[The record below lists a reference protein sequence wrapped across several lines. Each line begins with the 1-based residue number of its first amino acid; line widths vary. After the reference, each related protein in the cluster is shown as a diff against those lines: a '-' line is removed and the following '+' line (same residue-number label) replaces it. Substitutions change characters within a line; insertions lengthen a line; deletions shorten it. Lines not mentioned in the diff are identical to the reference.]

1 MTIAIGLYCSDG
13 LVIATDSAITVATH
27 DGATTEMKAPKIFH
41 LMDDVIFA
49 YSGNFSM
56 AERIRR
62 RLASYGFREIT
73 LIMNLGLRPLRAN
86 YDRSVQPE
94 RVSFLPGWLEESAT
108 ADDLGD
114 RICTEFEKMF
124 SKYVIDPM
132 KGVDCTIMLG
142 IIFNETP
149 ELILFSGG
157 FKPQFYSRDY
167 FYVAHGSGKQFA
179 DPFMSF
185 LQNTCDI
192 KTLKVEHARLLSY
205 WIIDHVIEANTGGV
219 RGPVQLQCFL
229 KRDDDT
235 GHDHLSVD
243 GTDEYEN
250 KIRVINERISQIVFG
265 QDEVAVESDLPYR
278 RSIDGRR

>member
-1 MTIAIGLYCSDG
+1 MTIAIGLYCTDG
-13 LVIATDSAITVATH
+13 LVIATDSAITIATH

-41 LMDDVIFA
+41 LKDDVIFA
-49 YSGNFSM
+49 YSGNSIM

-62 RLASYGFREIT
+62 RLI
-73 LIMNLGLRPLRAN
+73 
-86 YDRSVQPE
+86 
-94 RVSFLPGWLEESAT
+94 SFLPKWLEESAT
-108 ADDLGD
+108 TDDLGD

-142 IIFNETP
+142 IIFKGTP

-157 FKPQFYSRDY
+157 FRPQFYSKDY

-185 LQNTCDI
+185 LQNTCDFR
-192 KTLKVEHARLLSY
+192 TLMVEHGLLLSY

-219 RGPVQLQCFL
+219 RGPIQLQYFL
-229 KRDDDT
+229 KRE
-235 GHDHLSVD
+235 GSAGYDHLSIND
-243 GTDEYEN
+243 ADQYEN
-250 KIRVINERISQIVFG
+250 KIQAINGRISEIVFG
-265 QDEVAVESDLPYR
+265 QDETMVENDLPHR
-278 RSIDGRR
+278 RSTDGRR

>member
-41 LMDDVIFA
+41 LMNDVIFA

-62 RLASYGFREIT
+62 RLA
-73 LIMNLGLRPLRAN
+73 
-86 YDRSVQPE
+86 
-94 RVSFLPGWLEESAT
+94 SFLPGWLEESAT

>member
-1 MTIAIGLYCSDG
+1 MTIAIGLYCTDG

-27 DGATTEMKAPKIFH
+27 DGATTEMKASKIFH
-41 LMDDVIFA
+41 LMDGVIFA

-62 RLASYGFREIT
+62 RLAS
-73 LIMNLGLRPLRAN
+73 
-86 YDRSVQPE
+86 
-94 RVSFLPGWLEESAT
+94 FLPEWLEESDT

-114 RICTEFEKMF
+114 RICTELERMF
-124 SKYVIDPM
+124 TKYVIDPL

-142 IIFNETP
+142 IIFKGTP

-157 FKPQFYSRDY
+157 FRPQYHSMEY

-192 KTLKVEHARLLSY
+192 KTLTVEHARLLAY

-219 RGPVQLQCFL
+219 RGPVQLQYFL
-229 KRDDDT
+229 KQDD
-235 GHDHLSVD
+235 GSSYNCLSID
-243 GTDEYEN
+243 SADEYEN
-250 KIRVINERISQIVFG
+250 KISAINKQISRIVFG
-265 QDEVAVESDLPYR
+265 QDKATVEDDLPR
-278 RSIDGRR
+278 RHSVDGRR